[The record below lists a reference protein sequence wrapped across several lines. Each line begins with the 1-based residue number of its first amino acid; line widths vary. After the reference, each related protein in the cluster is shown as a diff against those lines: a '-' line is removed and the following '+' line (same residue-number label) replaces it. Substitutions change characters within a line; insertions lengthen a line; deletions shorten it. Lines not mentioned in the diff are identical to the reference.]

1 MTDSTT
7 QQAANPLS
15 NIDDNIASNIVAN
28 THTDLEQSLSS
39 TLWSIFRRDLLIAFR
54 QRSDMLNPIVFFLM
68 VVTMM
73 PLGISP
79 QASTLSAL
87 APGLLWVIALLAC
100 LLSLDGLFRT
110 DYDDGTLEQ
119 LLLNPQPLYFIVI
132 IKSLVHWLTTGL
144 PLTLVAP
151 LLGVLLALP
160 INGFIPL
167 WLSLFLGSL
176 TLSFVGSIGAA
187 LTVSLRKGGLLLSLI
202 IMPLYVPVLIFGAS
216 SVRSAVDGLP
226 YLGSLAVLG
235 MFCAVALILAPLAIA
250 GALKMSVQE

>member
-1 MTDSTT
+1 MPKP
-7 QQAANPLS
+7 QPLS
-15 NIDDNIASNIVAN
+15 
-28 THTDLEQSLSS
+28 L
-39 TLWSIFRRDLLIAFR
+39 TLLSIFKRDLLISFR

-79 QASTLSAL
+79 QANTLAGL
-87 APGLLWVIALLAC
+87 APGLLWVVALLAC
-100 LLSLDGLFRT
+100 LLSLDGLFRS
-110 DYDDGTLEQ
+110 DYEDGSLEQ
-119 LLLNPQPLYFIVI
+119 LILSPQPFYFIVI
-132 IKSLVHWLTTGL
+132 IKVVVHWLTTGL

-160 INGFIPL
+160 TEGFIPL
-167 WLSLFLGSL
+167 WLSLLLGSI
-176 TLSFVGSIGAA
+176 TLSLVGGIGAA

-216 SVRSAVDGLP
+216 AVRSAVEGLP
-226 YLGSLAVLG
+226 YTGSLAVLG
-235 MFCAVALILAPLAIA
+235 MFCAIALVLAPLAIV

>member
-1 MTDSTT
+1 VPS
-7 QQAANPLS
+7 P
-15 NIDDNIASNIVAN
+15 
-28 THTDLEQSLSS
+28 SLSS
-39 TLWSIFRRDLLIAFR
+39 TLLSVFKRDLLIAFR

-79 QASTLSAL
+79 QANTLAELS
-87 APGLLWVIALLAC
+87 PGLLWVIALLSC
-100 LLSLDGLFRT
+100 LLSLDGLFRS

-119 LLLNPQPLYFIVI
+119 LILSPQSLYFMVI
-132 IKSLVHWLTTGL
+132 IKVVVHWLTTGL

-151 LLGVLLALP
+151 LLGILLSLP
-160 INGFIPL
+160 NEGFIPL
-167 WLSLFLGSL
+167 WLSLLLGTI
-176 TLSFVGSIGAA
+176 TLSLVGGIGAA

-216 SVRSAVDGLP
+216 TVRLAVEGLA
-226 YLGSLAVLG
+226 YTGSLAVLG
-235 MFCAVALILAPLAIA
+235 LFCTIALVLAPVAIV